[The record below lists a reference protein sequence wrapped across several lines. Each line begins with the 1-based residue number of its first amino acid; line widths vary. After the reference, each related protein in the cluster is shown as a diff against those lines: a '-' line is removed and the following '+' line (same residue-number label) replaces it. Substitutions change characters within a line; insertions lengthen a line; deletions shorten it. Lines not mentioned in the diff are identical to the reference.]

1 MTEVLNVWS
10 IANFILRWRIYW
22 IGFFLP
28 NWWVCHICPER
39 DRQPNLRTFSDT
51 KKLFWIKLKSRQW
64 PDLFLFPSKVLD
76 GALIHDL
83 ATELDKK
90 KYHCITCTVQLY
102 LKYVHIVIVGPG
114 VFFKP
119 EIFSRT
125 LQRVNVRISWCIF
138 CWDIAG
144 LVIWKMEIP
153 DSSKLYFVGLFIIR
167 F

>member
-1 MTEVLNVWS
+1 MTYL
-10 IANFILRWRIYW
+10 LDR
-22 IGFFLP
+22 GFPPKLMGVSYLP
-28 NWWVCHICPER
+28 RAWPTAKLKNIFRH
-39 DRQPNLRTFSDT
+39 

-90 KYHCITCTVQLY
+90 KYHCITRTVQLY